1 MTATPPPTPSTT
13 APLYAPESGSGVTP
27 SQTVGP
33 FFANCLLRDDMRA
46 HNVLVTP
53 DTEGTRIRIVG
64 YVYDGDGTP
73 LPDALVEIWQANA
86 AGRYNHPED
95 AGDAALDPTFKG
107 WGRSGTDTDGTFR
120 FDTIKPGR
128 APYDDDV
135 MQAPHICVAVFAR
148 GLLNHL
154 YTRIYFSDEP
164 SNEQDPVLQRV
175 PPERRATLIARHAGV
190 EPGGRT
196 MYTFNVVLQGQNET
210 AFFNI

>member
-1 MTATPPPTPSTT
+1 M
-13 APLYAPESGSGVTP
+13 
-27 SQTVGP
+27 
-33 FFANCLLRDDMRA
+33 LRDDMRA

-64 YVYDGDGTP
+64 YVYDGDGQP
-73 LPDALVEIWQANA
+73 IRDALVEIWQANA
-86 AGRYNHPED
+86 AGHYNHPD
-95 AGDAALDPTFKG
+95 DPGQAALDSTFKG

-128 APYDDDV
+128 VPFDGDV

-164 SNEQDPVLQRV
+164 SNEQDPVLLRV
-175 PPERRATLIARHAGV
+175 PPERRATLFAHQSGV
-190 EPGGRT
+190 EPGGRI
-196 MYTFNVVLQGQNET
+196 MYSFNVVLQGQNET